1 MQEIMT
7 KLVTKM
13 IAGMYMVLILEG
25 YITSPDQI
33 PGNVDPRN
41 LQQLAGVIMC
51 ENGSCPEVKCQ
62 FLTGVV
68 PLNRLH
74 SNHWDGDSIEEVI
87 MAKDGGYI
95 QYAYPTRNN
104 FKTIK
109 CSDLSLAI
117 AKYLLLYYEPGLQA
131 DKRLMYQGMNKY
143 AGSEVYWSDGHGEYF
158 CLE

>member
-7 KLVTKM
+7 KAITK
-13 IAGMYMVLILEG
+13 IFAVVYFTLIMNG
-25 YITSPDQI
+25 YITNPDQI

-51 ENGSCPEVKCQ
+51 ENGSCPEIKCQ
-62 FLTGVV
+62 FLTAVV

-109 CSDLSLAI
+109 CSNLSLAI
-117 AKYLLLYYEPGLQA
+117 AKYLLLYYEPDLIA
-131 DKRLMYQGMNKY
+131 PKELMYQGMNKY
-143 AGSEVYWSDGHGEYF
+143 AGSEVYWDDGHGEYF